1 MDSIFDINVN
11 KFNIRLSAGH
21 KIIRRKKFFPKNFR
35 FLTVFFV
42 LVLMVGGHAT
52 SRGSVDHIS
61 TFWKWKNSAVINGV
75 TIVQLGK

>member
-21 KIIRRKKFFPKNFR
+21 NKKKKILPKNFR

-42 LVLMVGGHAT
+42 PVLMVGGHAT